1 LSHLISDAKI
11 ACRERFIGNNC
22 YVDGIKEV
30 KTYFPSID
38 DADLKLSAIFA
49 DRDQNGKTMD
59 RYIIEALARCP
70 IFHGMNAGDIEQ
82 MMKLADYRVVTI
94 SKDDV
99 FILAGMPC
107 RYADIII
114 RGEMTARMVGLSG
127 KYVEVSRLQSG
138 NIVAPAFI
146 FAKDRSM
153 PVTVET
159 ETDVE
164 ILRMMPQELTRLI
177 DMDDRVR
184 TNFITTLSNIN
195 VFLTHK
201 MRMLSLLTV
210 REKVAFFLLD
220 TATKQ
225 KSETIHL
232 DKSRQEIADTFGIQK
247 FSLMRCLSE
256 IAEAGAIAVDGKDIT
271 ILDRRK
277 MK

>member
-1 LSHLISDAKI
+1 
-11 ACRERFIGNNC
+11 
-22 YVDGIKEV
+22 
-30 KTYFPSID
+30 
-38 DADLKLSAIFA
+38 
-49 DRDQNGKTMD
+49 MD
-59 RYIIEALARCP
+59 RYILEALARCP
-70 IFHGMNAGDIEQ
+70 LFHGMEADDIGQ
-82 MMKLADYRVVTI
+82 MMELVDYRVMTF
-94 SKDDV
+94 SRDDV

-107 RYADIII
+107 KYADIII
-114 RGEMTARMVGLSG
+114 RGELAARMVGLSG

-164 ILRMMPQELTRLI
+164 ILRMVPQELTRLM

-256 IAEAGAIAVDGKDIT
+256 FAEAGAIAVDGKDIT